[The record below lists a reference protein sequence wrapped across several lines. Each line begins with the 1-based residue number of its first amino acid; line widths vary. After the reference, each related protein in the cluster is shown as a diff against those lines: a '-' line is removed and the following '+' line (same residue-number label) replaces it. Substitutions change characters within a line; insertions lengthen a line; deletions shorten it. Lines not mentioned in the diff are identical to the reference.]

1 VKPPPT
7 TDEHAWDPP
16 RTGGVA
22 IEIQAYRGAVSEPH
36 HASTLLGRV
45 AAGDSAAVGDFY
57 DRYRPM
63 IMRTVLGLMGGDRAL
78 AEDVLQETALRLWRA
93 GARFDPAL
101 GSEEVY
107 VRVVARRA
115 AVDLLR
121 RRRELPASW
130 VADAADAADAAEA
143 VRGDRVTP
151 AAHAR
156 VLDADVVRRALATL
170 SDAHREVVTR
180 AYLRDESYTDI
191 AVGLG
196 VPAATVRTRVFYAL
210 RAMRRAMTEEDS

>member
-1 VKPPPT
+1 M
-7 TDEHAWDPP
+7 
-16 RTGGVA
+16 
-22 IEIQAYRGAVSEPH
+22 SEQR

-45 AAGDSAAVGDFY
+45 AAGDSEAVGDFY

-63 IMRTVLGLMGGDRAL
+63 IMRTVLGLMGGDQAL

-130 VADAADAADAAEA
+130 VADAADAADAAQA
-143 VRGDRVTP
+143 VHGDRVTP
-151 AAHAR
+151 PAQTQ
-156 VLDADVVRRALATL
+156 VLDADLVERGLATL

-180 AYLRDESYTDI
+180 AYLRDESYKDI
-191 AVGLG
+191 ALGLG
-196 VPAATVRTRVFYAL
+196 VPVATVRTRVFYAL
-210 RAMRRAMTEEDS
+210 RALRRALSDVVEEGS

>member
-1 VKPPPT
+1 MT
-7 TDEHAWDPP
+7 
-16 RTGGVA
+16 
-22 IEIQAYRGAVSEPH
+22 EPQ
-36 HASTLLGRV
+36 HASTLLARV
-45 AAGDSAAVGDFY
+45 AAGESQAVGDFY
-57 DRYRPM
+57 QRYRPM
-63 IMRTVLGLMGGDRAL
+63 IMRTVLGLMGGDQAL

-93 GARFDPAL
+93 GARFDPQL

-130 VADAADAADAAEA
+130 VADAADAADAAQA

-151 AAHAR
+151 AAHAQ
-156 VLDADVVRRALATL
+156 VLDADIVERGLATL
-170 SDAHREVVTR
+170 SEAHREVVTR

-191 AVGLG
+191 ALGLG
-196 VPAATVRTRVFYAL
+196 VPVATVRTRVFYAL
-210 RAMRRAMTEEDS
+210 RALRRAMTEEDR

>member
-1 VKPPPT
+1 
-7 TDEHAWDPP
+7 
-16 RTGGVA
+16 VA
-22 IEIQAYRGAVSEPH
+22 LEVPAYRGAVSEQR

-45 AAGDSAAVGDFY
+45 AAGDSDAVGDFY
-57 DRYRPM
+57 ERYRPM
-63 IMRTVLGLMGGDRAL
+63 IMRTVLGLMGGDQAL

-121 RRRELPASW
+121 RRRDLPASW
-130 VADAADAADAAEA
+130 VADAADAADAAQA

-151 AAHAR
+151 PAQAQ
-156 VLDADVVRRALATL
+156 VLDADLVERGLATL

-191 AVGLG
+191 ALGLG
-196 VPAATVRTRVFYAL
+196 VPVATVRTRVFYAL
-210 RAMRRAMTEEDS
+210 RALRRALSDVAEEGS

>member
-1 VKPPPT
+1 
-7 TDEHAWDPP
+7 
-16 RTGGVA
+16 VA
-22 IEIQAYRGAVSEPH
+22 LEVPAYRGAVSEQRR
-36 HASTLLGRV
+36 ASTLLGRV
-45 AAGDSAAVGDFY
+45 AAGDSDAVGDFY
-57 DRYRPM
+57 ERYRPM
-63 IMRTVLGLMGGDRAL
+63 IMRTVLGLMGGDQAL

-130 VADAADAADAAEA
+130 VADAADAADAAQA
-143 VRGDRVTP
+143 VHGDRVTP
-151 AAHAR
+151 AAQAQ
-156 VLDADVVRRALATL
+156 VLDADLVERGLATL

-191 AVGLG
+191 ALGLG
-196 VPAATVRTRVFYAL
+196 VPVATVRTRVFYAL
-210 RAMRRAMTEEDS
+210 RALRRALTDVAEEGS

>member
-1 VKPPPT
+1 MALEVP
-7 TDEHAWDPP
+7 
-16 RTGGVA
+16 
-22 IEIQAYRGAVSEPH
+22 AYRGAVSEQR

-45 AAGDSAAVGDFY
+45 AAGDSDAVGDFY
-57 DRYRPM
+57 ERYRPM
-63 IMRTVLGLMGGDRAL
+63 IMRTVLGLMGGDQAL

-130 VADAADAADAAEA
+130 VADAADAADAAQA
-143 VRGDRVTP
+143 VHGDRVTP
-151 AAHAR
+151 AAHAQ
-156 VLDADVVRRALATL
+156 VLDADLVERGLATL

-191 AVGLG
+191 ALGLG
-196 VPAATVRTRVFYAL
+196 VPVTTVRTRVFYAL
-210 RAMRRAMTEEDS
+210 RALRRALTDAAEEGP

>member
-1 VKPPPT
+1 VN
-7 TDEHAWDPP
+7 AGII
-16 RTGGVA
+16 RGVLVGVA
-22 IEIQAYRGAVSEPH
+22 MHATAYRVPVTEPQ
-36 HASTLLGRV
+36 HALTLLARV
-45 AAGDSAAVGDFY
+45 AAGETEAVGAFY

-63 IMRTVLGLMGGDRAL
+63 IMRTVLGLMGGDQAL

-130 VADAADAADAAEA
+130 VADAADAADAAQA
-143 VRGDRVTP
+143 VHGDRLTP
-151 AAHAR
+151 AAQAQ
-156 VLDADVVRRALATL
+156 VLDADIVQRGLATL

-180 AYLRDESYTDI
+180 AYLHDESYTDI
-191 AVGLG
+191 ALGLG
-196 VPAATVRTRVFYAL
+196 VPVATVRTRVFYAL
-210 RAMRRAMTEEDS
+210 RALRRAMTEGES

>member
-1 VKPPPT
+1 
-7 TDEHAWDPP
+7 
-16 RTGGVA
+16 VA
-22 IEIQAYRGAVSEPH
+22 LEVPAYRGAVSEPRY
-36 HASTLLGRV
+36 ASTLLGRV
-45 AAGDSAAVGDFY
+45 AAGDSEAVGDFY
-57 DRYRPM
+57 ERYRPM

-143 VRGDRVTP
+143 VHGDRVTP
-151 AAHAR
+151 PAQAR
-156 VLDADVVRRALATL
+156 VLDADLVERGLATL

-191 AVGLG
+191 ALGLG
-196 VPAATVRTRVFYAL
+196 VPVATVRTRVFYAL
-210 RAMRRAMTEEDS
+210 RALRRALSEQGEEGS